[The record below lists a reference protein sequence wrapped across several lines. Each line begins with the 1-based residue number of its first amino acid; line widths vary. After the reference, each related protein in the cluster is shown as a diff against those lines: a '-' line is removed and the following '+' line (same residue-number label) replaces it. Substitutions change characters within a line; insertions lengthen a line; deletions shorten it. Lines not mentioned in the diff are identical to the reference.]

1 MTSTSTPIGSAAL
14 TGIAAPGL
22 LEALVV
28 LRLVQGVGVALV
40 TTCMFAVLADAF
52 PESQGKVMG
61 AAETAGA
68 ISHGR

>member
-1 MTSTSTPIGSAAL
+1 M
-14 TGIAAPGL
+14 
-22 LEALVV
+22 V